1 MPLPKKPVAVRL
13 QAGGLLS
20 DCVAVSGAEVF
31 VRRDIL
37 SATTISVFVK
47 LVFKLDFGTILA
59 GLYDV
64 VEGTFSG
71 LNQAVNRILVSL
83 AIWVCQ
89 FDCIQLLS
97 GDLHT
102 SKLDDDVSVVCII

>member
-1 MPLPKKPVAVRL
+1 MLTPKKPVAVRL
-13 QAGGLLS
+13 QADGLLS

-31 VRRDIL
+31 VGRDIL
-37 SATTISVFVK
+37 SATTIPVFVK
-47 LVFKLDFGTILA
+47 LVFKLDLGAVLA

-64 VEGTFSG
+64 SEGTLGG
-71 LNQAVNRILVSL
+71 LNQAVNRILVGL
-83 AIWVCQ
+83 AIWVGQ

-102 SKLDDDVSVVCII
+102 SKLDDDVSVVCVI

>member
-1 MPLPKKPVAVRL
+1 MLTPRKPVAVRL

-20 DCVAVSGAEVF
+20 DCVAEGGAEVL
-31 VRRDIL
+31 VGRDIL
-37 SATTISVFVK
+37 SSTKISVFVK

-71 LNQAVNRILVSL
+71 LNQAVNRILVGL
-83 AIWVCQ
+83 ASWVGQ

-102 SKLDDDVSVVCII
+102 PKLDDDVSVVCVI